1 MGPQQMVEADRRDLQ
16 LWDTWPVS
24 VCAKQ
29 DMGGSTLGLGGGST
43 ESRSENDELG
53 RWRGL
58 ASALG
63 QPGPFTA
70 CPVQGGLLVGP
81 SPWKLECQSLNRS
94 AGHTTRAGDPSG
106 NYESLNAF
114 LEQVG
119 IKELG
124 DFRHL
129 TARPHGAEA
138 EHHAR
143 SQRTP

>member
-1 MGPQQMVEADRRDLQ
+1 
-16 LWDTWPVS
+16 
-24 VCAKQ
+24 
-29 DMGGSTLGLGGGST
+29 MGGSTLGLGGGSA
-43 ESRSENDELG
+43 ESRSENGEVG
-53 RWRGL
+53 HRRGL

-81 SPWKLECQSLNRS
+81 SPWKLGCQGLNKSL
-94 AGHTTRAGDPSG
+94 GHTARTGDPSG
-106 NYESLNAF
+106 SCESLNAF

-119 IKELG
+119 IKEFG
-124 DFRHL
+124 NFRHL
-129 TARPHGAEA
+129 AGRLHGAEA

>member
-1 MGPQQMVEADRRDLQ
+1 MG
-16 LWDTWPVS
+16 W
-24 VCAKQ
+24 
-29 DMGGSTLGLGGGST
+29 STLGLGGGST
-43 ESRSENDELG
+43 ESRSENDEVG
-53 RWRGL
+53 CWRGL

-70 CPVQGGLLVGP
+70 YAVQGGLLVGP
-81 SPWKLECQSLNRS
+81 SPWKLEGQGLNRS
-94 AGHTTRAGDPSG
+94 AGHSARAGDTSG
-106 NYESLNAF
+106 NCESLNAF

-129 TARPHGAEA
+129 TGTLHGAEA